1 MFEKEMPKKC
11 AKKAADDPDEKSFD
25 DKKNDADEGKDEGQ
39 SQTEDGLWISIDAI
53 SLHGLGENVGA
64 GLSNRGDRSGQ
75 NYRFAVNL
83 DFLHEIAAHAK
94 PPRNT
99 EIFEVQVS
107 DGITN

>member
-1 MFEKEMPKKC
+1 MQRRPP
-11 AKKAADDPDEKSFD
+11 KKAADNPNKESFD
-25 DKKNDADEGKDEGQ
+25 DKKNDADEGEDEGQ
-39 SQTEDGLWISIDAI
+39 GQTEDGLWISIYAI

-64 GLSNRGDRSGQ
+64 GLSDRGDRSGQ
-75 NYRFAVNL
+75 NYRFTVNL